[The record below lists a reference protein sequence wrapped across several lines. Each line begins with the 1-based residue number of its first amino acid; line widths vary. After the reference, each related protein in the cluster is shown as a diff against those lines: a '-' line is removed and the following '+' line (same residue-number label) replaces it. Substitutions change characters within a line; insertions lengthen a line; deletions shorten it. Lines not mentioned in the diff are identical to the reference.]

1 MCIRDRVD
9 SVRALGRLLNAT
21 VGDPALVAGVGVLVV
36 VPVVASVPVAPATA
50 ALSLPLPPPPPHAA
64 RTAAEMNAR
73 PKAREE

>member
-1 MCIRDRVD
+1 M
-9 SVRALGRLLNAT
+9 RALGRLLNAT
-21 VGDPALVAGVGVLVV
+21 VGEPALVAGVWVLVLVV
-36 VPVVASVPVAPATA
+36 PVAASVPVAPATA

>member
-1 MCIRDRVD
+1 M
-9 SVRALGRLLNAT
+9 RALGRLLNAT
-21 VGDPALVAGVGVLVV
+21 VGEPALVAGVLVV

-50 ALSLPLPPPPPHAA
+50 ALSLPLPPPPHAA